1 VRPRQSSPGSPEKS
15 TWPKRQRV
23 PPRIKIPATGF
34 LRLDDPRGALKSGKI
49 KGTLKFYTPEST
61 RSVDIEGRDV
71 PLEYETTTALA
82 LTLEGSPIWDF
93 EIAGFRSGDF
103 TLGRRKSWDGLM
115 MAQPHFHGRIPVV
128 LVHGTA
134 SSPARWAE
142 LINEL
147 QNDQRFWERYEIW
160 LFMYNTGNPIS
171 MSAAA
176 LRSALSNAVAELD
189 PGGKDPGLQQMVV
202 IGHSQGGLLTKMCVV
217 DPGLRFWELLFRVP
231 PEKLEVDEDLQ
242 DSLARERV
250 RKGTLIFEPLPF
262 VRRVVF
268 VATPHRGSYRAL
280 GLVGDLA
287 SWLVNLPGRLT
298 RLTISLATLQ
308 AKGLLAGPFTGMPTA
323 ITHMNP
329 SNRFLQEL
337 ASMPIVEGVT
347 AHSIIAVQ
355 GDGDPEDGADGIVM
369 YKSAHIDGVASE
381 KVVRSSH
388 STQGHPET
396 IREIKRILFE
406 HATAGQLTG
415 AVSPKA
421 FGK

>member
-1 VRPRQSSPGSPEKS
+1 
-15 TWPKRQRV
+15 
-23 PPRIKIPATGF
+23 
-34 LRLDDPRGALKSGKI
+34 
-49 KGTLKFYTPEST
+49 
-61 RSVDIEGRDV
+61 
-71 PLEYETTTALA
+71 
-82 LTLEGSPIWDF
+82 
-93 EIAGFRSGDF
+93 
-103 TLGRRKSWDGLM
+103 
-115 MAQPHFHGRIPVV
+115 
-128 LVHGTA
+128 
-134 SSPARWAE
+134 
-142 LINEL
+142 
-147 QNDQRFWERYEIW
+147 
-160 LFMYNTGNPIS
+160 
-171 MSAAA
+171 
-176 LRSALSNAVAELD
+176 
-189 PGGKDPGLQQMVV
+189 MVV
-202 IGHSQGGLLTKMCVV
+202 IGHSQGGLLTKLCVV
-217 DPGLRFWELLFRVP
+217 DPGTRFWNILFKLP
-231 PEKLEVDEDLQ
+231 PEKVEFDDPELQ
-242 DSLARERV
+242 ESLALEKA

-298 RLTISLATLQ
+298 RLTVALATLQ
-308 AKGLLAGPFTGMPTA
+308 ARGLLAGPFTGMPTA

-396 IREIKRILFE
+396 IAKSSAFYSSTPRP
-406 HATAGQLTG
+406 
-415 AVSPKA
+415 VS
-421 FGK
+421 